1 MKPPIKNIFAL
12 EPLQEQKATLCQT
25 VSQSVLKW
33 MRKMCTNKQTN
44 KHFRIYNSRDRNL
57 ITFDIVISQKYRIRI
72 FNQSLLP
79 SARQLP
85 LMAAV
90 LSGQSE
96 FSLLTMRQNQQ
107 LQLFNYILGL
117 LELLQPSVFDPQHD
131 GFLQVLEAFFD
142 LMKVCY

>member
-1 MKPPIKNIFAL
+1 
-12 EPLQEQKATLCQT
+12 
-25 VSQSVLKW
+25 
-33 MRKMCTNKQTN
+33 MCTNKQTN